1 MRRALVLSSGGAKA
15 SWQVG
20 ACEHLIAERRYW
32 FDVIAGVS
40 AGAVN
45 GTTLAQA
52 HDANELEA
60 ELEHLRSVWFGL
72 RDSDVY
78 RWRWRGALEMA
89 LGKRASLYDTSPLRR
104 VLEEH
109 IDPPRV
115 ASSPIR
121 LRIGYVDL
129 LSGQYRTASNDH
141 PALRDAVQASC
152 SLPLVFPPVPLENGQ
167 ELGVDGAVR
176 RSTPLSDAL
185 NALAEWPRSGDEPD
199 EVWAVIPDPLGRIEP
214 LGLIPEPPV
223 HSWLGLALYS
233 FWRSTGDGFV
243 EEIKRLEETRVGS
256 RPVRLRV
263 LHPSEALRG
272 GSLRFNPGKL
282 RSWYEDGRRTAREVS
297 SRPDPRAGETHIA
310 RKGCARTA
318 PLGWFGRSGSSPV
331 LKE

>member
-297 SRPDPRAGETHIA
+297 SRPDPRAGETHIV

-331 LKE
+331 

>member
-20 ACEHLIAERRYW
+20 ACEHLIVERRYW
-32 FDVIAGVS
+32 FDVITGVS

-52 HDANELEA
+52 HDPKELEA

-72 RDSDVY
+72 RNPDVY

-297 SRPDPRAGETHIA
+297 SRPDPRAGETHIV
-310 RKGCARTA
+310 RKG
-318 PLGWFGRSGSSPV
+318 
-331 LKE
+331 

>member
-297 SRPDPRAGETHIA
+297 SRPDPRAGETLIA

-331 LKE
+331 

>member
-20 ACEHLIAERRYW
+20 ACEHLIVERRCW
-32 FDVIAGVS
+32 FDVITGVS

-52 HDANELEA
+52 HDPKELEA

-72 RDSDVY
+72 RNPDVY
-78 RWRWRGALEMA
+78 RWRWRGALEIA
-89 LGKRASLYDTSPLRR
+89 LGRRASLYNTSPLRR

-129 LSGQYRTASNDH
+129 LSGQYRTASNGH
-141 PALRDAVQASC
+141 PALRDAVLASC

-176 RSTPLSDAL
+176 SSTPLSDAL
-185 NALAEWPRSGDEPD
+185 NALAEWPQTGDEPD
-199 EVWAVIPDPLGRIEP
+199 EVWAVVPDPLGRISP

-223 HSWLGLALYS
+223 HSWLGLALHS
-233 FWRSTGDGFV
+233 LRRSTGDGFV
-243 EEIKRLEETRVGS
+243 EEVKRLEETRVCS
-256 RPVRLRV
+256 RRVRLRV
-263 LHPSEALRG
+263 LHPRDELRG
-272 GSLRFNPGKL
+272 GSLRFNPGTV
-282 RSWYEDGRRTAREVS
+282 RAWYEDGRRTAREVS
-297 SRPDPRAGETHIA
+297 TR
-310 RKGCARTA
+310 
-318 PLGWFGRSGSSPV
+318 LGRRGRSGSSPV
-331 LKE
+331 